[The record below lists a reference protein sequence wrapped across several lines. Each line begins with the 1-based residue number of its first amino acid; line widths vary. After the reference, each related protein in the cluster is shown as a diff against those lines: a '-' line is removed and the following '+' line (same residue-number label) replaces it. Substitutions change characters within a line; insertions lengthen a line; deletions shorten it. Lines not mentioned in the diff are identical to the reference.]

1 MNNKKYP
8 CTNYKNGRDK
18 IQPKS
23 HEWWK
28 RYEST
33 YIRCSTI
40 SLPEYDKLSTSD
52 DILYY
57 NVFGALDYDVLISDS
72 YVHYNM

>member
-1 MNNKKYP
+1 MLNHIFA
-8 CTNYKNGRDK
+8 RVW
-18 IQPKS
+18 Q
-23 HEWWK
+23 
-28 RYEST
+28 
-33 YIRCSTI
+33 
-40 SLPEYDKLSTSD
+40 LSTSD